1 MSNNSKH
8 QGAGNGGNNSR
19 GDSDDEDQT
28 PEVEAHADLRDSG
41 GKLLGGIVRRDGEW
55 LIGMDGKMVGS
66 SDSAATMLA
75 LIRRAASMHERTGAT
90 ATLKFSDA
98 LRDAANEEARQLGL
112 EFQQFEAQLDEKMK
126 TDGTT
131 STGIPRD
138 RSGLH

>member
-1 MSNNSKH
+1 MSSKF
-8 QGAGNGGNNSR
+8 NGSR
-19 GDSDDEDQT
+19 NDNDDT
-28 PEVEAHADLRDSG
+28 PDTGIEPHADLRDAA

-55 LIGMDGKMVGS
+55 VLGMDGKMVGS

-98 LRDAANEEARQLGL
+98 LRDAANAEARQLGL

-126 TDGTT
+126 
-131 STGIPRD
+131 STPSSSASSAAD